1 MKRTLTTFA
10 RIVFLVLI
18 SQALPCGAQAEPPL
32 KPNIIFVL
40 ADDLGYGE
48 LGCFGQKVIQTPNLD
63 RMAKEG
69 RKMTRFYS
77 GNTVCAPSRAV
88 LMTGLHNGHATIRGN
103 LDPWAEGASLRATEP
118 TVAKVLKQAGY
129 RTACVGK
136 WGLGTEKNEGHPDK
150 QGFDEFFGFLT
161 HKHAHNHFP
170 DFLWR
175 GREKVVL
182 KNEVRSLSDNPD
194 DPKGVTTKAVE
205 YADDLFAEESLRFVE
220 RSKDAPFFLYHS
232 MTIPH
237 ANNEAAAVSKN
248 GNEVPDEGSYKDRP
262 WNTPQRG
269 HAAMVERLDGFVG
282 RLLDRLREL
291 GIAEK
296 TLVIFSSDNGH
307 HREGGEGPGDIF
319 NKSGPLRG
327 MKRDLTEGGIRVPTI
342 AWWPGRV
349 PADSESTHVA
359 YFGDVLSSAAELAGV
374 PVPEGR
380 DGISFVPDIL
390 GKNSQAT
397 HGHLYWEF
405 HERGFSQAVLMDGRW
420 KAIRM
425 RSMDAPVEIYDVVED
440 VGESRNVAES
450 RPDVLARAVALFR
463 SARTDTP
470 GWSIPKPVSP

>member
-1 MKRTLTTFA
+1 
-10 RIVFLVLI
+10 
-18 SQALPCGAQAEPPL
+18 
-32 KPNIIFVL
+32 
-40 ADDLGYGE
+40 
-48 LGCFGQKVIQTPNLD
+48 
-63 RMAKEG
+63 
-69 RKMTRFYS
+69 
-77 GNTVCAPSRAV
+77 
-88 LMTGLHNGHATIRGN
+88 
-103 LDPWAEGASLRATEP
+103 LRATEP

-129 RTACVGK
+129 RTACVEK
-136 WGLGTEKNEGHPDK
+136 WGLGTENNDGHPDR

-175 GREKVVL
+175 GRERVTL
-182 KNEVRSLSDNPD
+182 KNEVRSMSKNPD
-194 DPKGVTTKAVE
+194 DPKGVPTKALE

-220 RSKDAPFFLYHS
+220 RSKDSPFFLYHS

-237 ANNEAAAVSKN
+237 ANNEATTVSQN

-269 HAAMVERLDGFVG
+269 HAAMVERLDGFMG
-282 RLLDRLREL
+282 RLLVPLREL

-296 TLVIFSSDNGH
+296 TLVIFSSDNGPN
-307 HREGGEGPGDIF
+307 REGGEGPDDIF

-327 MKRDLTEGGIRVPTI
+327 MKRDLTEGGIRVPTT

-349 PADSESTHVA
+349 PANSVSNHVA
-359 YFGDVLSSAAELAGV
+359 YFGDVLSTAAELAGV

-390 GKNSQAT
+390 GKVSQVA
-397 HGHLYWEF
+397 HRHLYWEF

-425 RSMDAPVEIYDVVED
+425 RRVDAPVEIYDVVED
-440 VGESRNVAES
+440 IGELRNLAES
-450 RPDVLARAVALFR
+450 RPDLLSRAVALFR
-463 SARTDTP
+463 SERTDAP
-470 GWSIPKPVSP
+470 GWVIPKPVSP